1 MSISV
6 QAETEIVR
14 ITANGYE
21 DILPV
26 VHGNYVVW
34 QGYQAGDWEV
44 FLYDI
49 AAAQTMQ
56 ISANGY
62 DDISARTDGNFV
74 AWLGM
79 NSPGGNIFYYDINS
93 GGIIQVT
100 NNDRIKSPPQIADG
114 RIVWVAQE
122 VADSV
127 LPGDIELYDIEAGTT
142 TTISTPADPDGNLDD
157 HTPAIDSTKVVWVQ
171 TGLNNI
177 GTTVFVHD
185 LTSGETFPAPDNFAT
200 VQSPTLDGN
209 LSVTTRFDGQDK
221 EIFLRHQRQRKNMQI
236 TDNGVDEKHPKIHG
250 NHLVWVSGRGT
261 EQEIYLGI
269 TRLLSPIAPG
279 DGFVYTQKSYPV
291 FEWEAIGYDRFRVQ
305 FSYTKDFTMDETF
318 TFPLDDGSWFDETSF
333 TVEDKEEEE
342 DKSLK
347 KLLDSMEKIH
357 SPLYWRIVAQN
368 QYGNETTSQV
378 LRIVTTEKKN

>member
-357 SPLYWRIVAQN
+357 SPLYWRIVAQD